1 MTSLSKILYFKNVVG
16 PEILTLCQYTT
27 HQITY
32 PTTINQALEYV
43 LESHNVSFSIQLKQS
58 KTLLKIRKFVPI
70 FINKETIV
78 FPIMHQR
85 SPIKYYINACAI
97 NGLTS
102 KSSQTIIYFENSTF
116 IIVDAPYILV
126 YKKWQESLTLS
137 HLLNH

>member
-1 MTSLSKILYFKNVVG
+1 MTKLSKVLYYKNVLG
-16 PEILTLCQYTT
+16 PETLTLCQYTT

-32 PTTINQALEYV
+32 PTSINQALVYV
-43 LESHNVSFSIQLKQS
+43 LESHQLSFQMQLKQS
-58 KTLLKIRKFVPI
+58 KSLLKIRKLVPI
-70 FINKETIV
+70 FINEETII

-102 KSSQTIIYFENSTF
+102 KSSKTIIYFENSTF
-116 IIVDAPYILV
+116 ITVDAPYILI

-137 HLLNH
+137 HLLNS